1 MDIRERESIFELF
14 EDMVATRIQISRLSR
29 SLKRKTSNL
38 SGTFTELDSALD
50 HVITSTNKVEAI
62 IDRLLDDENW
72 TSEPTSFT
80 ADETKR
86 LQNLNHVMNDISE
99 FMHRT
104 ADAIRPA
111 MHAKTADNRDPMY
124 DYEIEA
130 ELDYALRNDDPEYD
144 EDSDNYLSSRSE
156 SLRFDRNEDDLND
169 DWRGS
174 LTPEAF
180 LSEPLSWLL
189 HSLTEHSYGPEGPR
203 VRLKNCLRIGR
214 ILLDIQVW
222 HQYVFDINEGKWIKR
237 WQRPEGIPDYVDESL
252 PNLESSQIGEN
263 NAARD

>member
-1 MDIRERESIFELF
+1 MDIRERERIFEVF
-14 EDMVATRIQISRLSR
+14 EDMVSTRKQISRLSR
-29 SLKRKTSNL
+29 TLKRKTSNL
-38 SGTFTELDSALD
+38 SGTFAELDSALD

-72 TSEPTSFT
+72 KAEPTSFT

-86 LQNLNHVMNDISE
+86 LQNLNHIMNNINE

-104 ADAIRPA
+104 TDAIRPV
-111 MHAKTADNRDPMY
+111 MQAKTADNRDPMY
-124 DYEIEA
+124 DYEIEV
-130 ELDYALRNDDPEYD
+130 ELDYALCNDDPEYD

-156 SLRFDRNEDDLND
+156 SLRFERNKDELND

-174 LTPEAF
+174 LTPEVF

-203 VRLKNCLRIGR
+203 IRLKNCLRIGR
-214 ILLDIQVW
+214 IFIDIQVW

-237 WQRPEGIPDYVDESL
+237 WQGPEGIPEYVEECL
-252 PNLESSQIGEN
+252 PNPELSPIGEN
-263 NAARD
+263 GAARD